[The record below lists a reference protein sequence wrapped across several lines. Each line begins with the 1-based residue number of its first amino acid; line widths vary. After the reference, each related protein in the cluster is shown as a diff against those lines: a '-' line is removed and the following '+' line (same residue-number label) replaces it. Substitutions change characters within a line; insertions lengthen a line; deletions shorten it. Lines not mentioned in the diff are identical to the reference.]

1 MASPKTAL
9 NPRKTPSQARSAF
22 TVEMIFDATIQV
34 LLDVGIG
41 RLTTTRVAD
50 RAGVS
55 VGTLYQ
61 YFPNKDSLLAAV
73 LQRHLSAVA
82 ASVDA
87 AGAHAKGRSV
97 SEIVNAIAGAF
108 FTSKFASPETSRA
121 LYALASG
128 LGGDEMVSRI
138 SSRSQL
144 ALCDLFA
151 TACDYRFSQLSVVSY
166 VVLTALI
173 GSAQG
178 LISTR
183 APHETV
189 AQVQAH
195 VVAMLTAYLEKVG
208 KRFPPEERKIPRV
221 RSQNG

>member
-1 MASPKTAL
+1 MLHGLLLRSLKSETSYAWILSNAVTIRIILQVHNSHLMASPKTAL

-108 FTSKFASPETSRA
+108 FTSKFASPKRRVRFTRLRVDSVEMKWCRA
-121 LYALASG
+121 FRRGHSSLYAICLLLHATIVF
-128 LGGDEMVSRI
+128 LNF
-138 SSRSQL
+138 RS
-144 ALCDLFA
+144 
-151 TACDYRFSQLSVVSY
+151 
-166 VVLTALI
+166 
-173 GSAQG
+173 
-178 LISTR
+178 
-183 APHETV
+183 
-189 AQVQAH
+189 
-195 VVAMLTAYLEKVG
+195 
-208 KRFPPEERKIPRV
+208 
-221 RSQNG
+221 